1 MSMATLS
8 AKVEVEDKAKF
19 ERFCEETGMNVSVC
33 INMFVKTVL
42 RNRRLPFEITVDP
55 FYSPEHIAMLES
67 RACDANAGKNMQ
79 EHELLEVD
87 G

>member
-1 MSMATLS
+1 MVMATLS
-8 AKVEVEDKAKF
+8 AKVEADDKRQF

-55 FYSPEHIAMLES
+55 FYSRLS
-67 RACDANAGKNMQ
+67 DANAGKNMH
-79 EHELLEVD
+79 EHELREAD
-87 G
+87 E

>member
-1 MSMATLS
+1 MVMATLS
-8 AKVEVEDKAKF
+8 AKVEADDKRQF

-55 FYSPEHIAMLES
+55 FYSPSHIALLES
-67 RACDANAGKNMQ
+67 RLSDANAGKNMH
-79 EHELLEVD
+79 EHELREAD
-87 G
+87 E